1 MINLMKLAT
10 KIIILL
16 SVIFVVTKA
25 ANSKNN
31 HLAYQKSENI
41 LRSQGK

>member
-1 MINLMKLAT
+1 MMKAMKLAT
-10 KIIILL
+10 KILILL

-31 HLAYQKSENI
+31 QIAYQQSEII